1 MLFREDSAMTPTNAA
16 GVEEFKSY
24 GHAVLSQLFE
34 AFLTLLNLVFLLGG
48 TIAMILTIGA
58 PHRYW

>member
-1 MLFREDSAMTPTNAA
+1 MTPTNAA

-34 AFLTLLNLVFLLGG
+34 AFFDTAQPRVPAGRHDRHDPNDRCAAPLLVKD
-48 TIAMILTIGA
+48 IES
-58 PHRYW
+58 

>member
-1 MLFREDSAMTPTNAA
+1 MTPTNAA

-48 TIAMILTIGA
+48 TIAMILRSCLQSDEGMRIC
-58 PHRYW
+58 P